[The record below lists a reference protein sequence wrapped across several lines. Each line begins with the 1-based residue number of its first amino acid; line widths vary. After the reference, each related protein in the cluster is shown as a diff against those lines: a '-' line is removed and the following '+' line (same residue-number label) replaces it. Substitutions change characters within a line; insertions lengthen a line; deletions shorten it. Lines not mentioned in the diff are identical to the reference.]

1 MTICYNNSV
10 LQLRNK
16 KGKRVLGIDHSTT
29 TLAFCLSVDGVP
41 EYWEEIPLLGSNVY
55 ARIGDLVNKL
65 AARFDSEDIN
75 TLVIEKTVQVNS
87 RDTVVKLA
95 MIAGAIIGYF
105 EARGIQAY
113 EVSALTWQA
122 ATAKPTLTKAE
133 QAALKLANPGRA
145 KSWYSNEARKIR
157 KQRIIDWVANT
168 FGINVP
174 SDCAD
179 SICIAYYGS
188 SKL

>member
-1 MTICYNNSV
+1 M
-10 LQLRNK
+10 LPLRNK

-29 TLAFCLSVDGVP
+29 TLAFALSVDGKP
-41 EYWEEIPLLGSNVY
+41 EYWDEIPLLGANVFN
-55 ARIGDLVNKL
+55 RLGDLNNKL
-65 AARFDSEDIN
+65 AARFDAETID

-95 MIAGAIIGYF
+95 MVAGTIIGYF
-105 EARGIQAY
+105 ESRGVKSY
-113 EVSALTWQA
+113 EIPALTWQA

-157 KQRIIDWVANT
+157 KQRIMNWVEAQ
-168 FGINVP
+168 FGMQVP

-179 SICIAYYGS
+179 SICISYYGS

>member
-1 MTICYNNSV
+1 V
-10 LQLRNK
+10 LQIGNI

-29 TLAFCLSVDGVP
+29 TLAFCLSVNGVP
-41 EYWEEIPLLGSNVY
+41 EYWEEIPLLGINVY

-65 AARFDSEDIN
+65 AARFDSEVIN

-105 EARGIQAY
+105 EARGIKAY

-157 KQRIIDWVANT
+157 KQRIMDWVEKQ
-168 FGINVP
+168 FGMKVA

-179 SICIAYYGS
+179 SICISYYGS
-188 SKL
+188 CKL

>member
-1 MTICYNNSV
+1 
-10 LQLRNK
+10 
-16 KGKRVLGIDHSTT
+16 
-29 TLAFCLSVDGVP
+29 LSVDGVP

-157 KQRIIDWVANT
+157 KQRIMDWVEAQ
-168 FGINVP
+168 FGMKVA

-188 SKL
+188 NKL

>member
-16 KGKRVLGIDHSTT
+16 KGKRVLGIDHSTQ
-29 TLAFCLSVDGVP
+29 TLAFCLSVDGKP
-41 EYWEEIPLLGSNVY
+41 EYWEEIPLLGSTVY

-65 AARFDSEDIN
+65 AARFDTEVID

-105 EARGIQAY
+105 EARGIKAY
-113 EVSALTWQA
+113 EVPAPTWQA
-122 ATAKPTLTKAE
+122 ATAKPTLSKAE

-157 KQRIIDWVANT
+157 KQRIMDWVELN
-168 FGINVP
+168 FGMTVP

-179 SICIAYYGS
+179 SICISVYGGT
-188 SKL
+188 KL